1 MKRRTK
7 PSTETSSR
15 RDRRV
20 RYGLR
25 RAVAQGHHILD
36 ACRLPSDA
44 LLKRIEFPVSK
55 QIEWGIMAVYLV
67 GLLTLLETSQV
78 AAVDGAESPLVAGFD
93 RFIRQQVLPSE
104 VGGRLLLSELSCT
117 ACHRS
122 SRPELAPKRGPNLAG
137 VSRRLHT
144 EWLQRFLLNPQK
156 VKPGTTMP
164 GMLHS
169 LAAGERPQV
178 ARALAAFLATL
189 PVEQPLKLLSTG
201 SAPLANAFWS
211 KGDEQRGRRLFH
223 RVGCVA
229 CHQADADYQ
238 SEKVYL
244 SDREKRLAEL
254 KFDPEERQEL
264 EAVDAP
270 QPFRSVP
277 LGRLS
282 AKYGE
287 QSLTYFLLDP
297 LGVRPAGRMPNL
309 QLDPAEAADIATFL
323 LRGDS
328 REVIWREPSVP
339 DLVARGE
346 RWFRALNCAQCH
358 PLAGIVPRPARVL
371 EMLSVDAAESCL
383 AEAQQGLP
391 DFPLDSVQREALR
404 VVLQRRQPGQ
414 DTAVKVD
421 RSISI
426 TAKLLKLNCFACHE
440 RNGMGGVGPRRWPF
454 FETFNHVELGDEGR
468 IPPSL
473 TGVGRK
479 LLVPWMQDVLA
490 GQARVRFHLMA
501 RMPRFGKAN
510 LGDLAN
516 QFATV
521 DRGNL
526 SRGKE
531 RPLGGPSEV
540 SAGRTLLDQGCVQ
553 CHPLRGE
560 WLPGVMGVDL
570 ADLQR
575 RLRPEWFRAFL
586 LDPAALK
593 RGTRMPTF
601 FPQGKSVNRQLL
613 EGDVERQIASIW
625 EYLKTIQDQ
634 PLPEKLVTGK
644 ALNFDLEPRKRPIV
658 LRTFMERA
666 GTHAIAVGFPA
677 RVHVAFDAH
686 QVRVVEAWRG
696 KFLNAHGTWFD
707 RFVPPA
713 RPLGD
718 PPVLFPQGVPLA
730 VLENATAAWPS
741 ETGALAGYR
750 FGGYRLDRQGVPT
763 FLYRTPQ
770 LRVEERFVPLDGG
783 RGLRRLLK
791 MTPFD
796 SKYAEREPVQVWLRL
811 ATGRALQSQ
820 GPDGYQID
828 GRWTVRLPGLT
839 QAQRGQIR
847 QVGEQWEWIVPLKVN
862 ATMMLQ
868 ASYQW

>member
-1 MKRRTK
+1 
-7 PSTETSSR
+7 
-15 RDRRV
+15 
-20 RYGLR
+20 
-25 RAVAQGHHILD
+25 
-36 ACRLPSDA
+36 
-44 LLKRIEFPVSK
+44 
-55 QIEWGIMAVYLV
+55 MAVYLV
-67 GLLTLLETSQV
+67 GLLTLLQMAQP
-78 AAVDGAESPLVAGFD
+78 AAAGPTESPLVPGFD
-93 RFIRQQVLPSE
+93 RFVRQGVLPSE
-104 VGGRLLLSELSCT
+104 AGGKLLLSELSCT

-122 SRPELAPKRGPNLAG
+122 SRSELAPKRGPNLAG
-137 VSRRLHT
+137 VSGRLHGD
-144 EWLQRFLLNPQK
+144 WLQRFLLNPQK

-164 GMLHS
+164 RMLHS
-169 LAAGERPQV
+169 LADGERPQA

-189 PVEQPLKLLSTG
+189 PAQQSQQLLSTG
-201 SAPLANAFWS
+201 SAPVASAFWS

-229 CHQADADYQ
+229 CHQADTKYQ
-238 SEKVYL
+238 FEKVYR
-244 SDREKRLAEL
+244 SDRDKRLAEL
-254 KFDPEERQEL
+254 KLDPEARQEL

-270 QPFRSVP
+270 QPFRSVS
-277 LGRLS
+277 LVGLS
-282 AKYGE
+282 AKYGL
-287 QSLTYFLLDP
+287 QSLTYFLIDP
-297 LGVRPAGRMPNL
+297 LQVRPAGRMPNL
-309 QLDPAEAADIATFL
+309 QLDPAEAADIAAFL
-323 LRGDS
+323 MRGES
-328 REVIWREPSVP
+328 REVLRREPEVT

-346 RWFRALNCAQCH
+346 RWFRELNCAHCH
-358 PLAGIVPRPARVL
+358 PLTGIVPRPARVL
-371 EMLSVDAAESCL
+371 EMLSVDAAKSCL
-383 AEAQQGLP
+383 VGAHQGLP
-391 DFPLDSVQREALR
+391 DFPLDSVQRQALR
-404 VVLQRRQPGQ
+404 VVLQRRQPEP
-414 DTAVKVD
+414 DTVASGARNV
-421 RSISI
+421 

-440 RNGMGGVGPRRWPF
+440 RNGLGGVGPRRWPF

-479 LLVPWMQDVLA
+479 LLVPWMEDVLA
-490 GQARVRFHLMA
+490 GQARIRFHLMA

-516 QFATV
+516 QFAAV

-526 SRGKE
+526 SRGEE
-531 RPLGGPSEV
+531 RPLGGPPEV

-570 ADLQR
+570 ADLHR

-613 EGDVERQIASIW
+613 QGDVERQIASIW
-625 EYLKTIQDQ
+625 EYLKTIQGQ

-677 RVHVAFDAH
+677 QVHVAFDAN

-718 PPVLFPQGVPLA
+718 PPILFPQGIPLA
-730 VLENATAAWPS
+730 ALENAKAVWPS
-741 ETGALAGYR
+741 ETGAAIGYR

-763 FLYRTPQ
+763 FLYQTPQ
-770 LRVEERFVPLDGG
+770 VRVEERFVPLDRGG
-783 RGLRRLLK
+783 GLTRLLK
-791 MTPFD
+791 VIPVD
-796 SKYAEREPVQVWLRL
+796 SEPVQIWLRL
-811 ATGRALQSQ
+811 ATGRALRRK
-820 GPDGYQID
+820 GAEGYQVD
-828 GRWTVRLPGLT
+828 GRWTVRLHDLPES
-839 QAQRGQIR
+839 QRGQIR
-847 QVGEQWEWIVPLKVN
+847 KVAEQWEWIVPLKVN
-862 ATMMLQ
+862 AAMTLH